1 MLGKIYKRRRYT
13 IDLIDLF
20 YLKLK
25 MRQLIQCFLD
35 RLNLIHNVK
44 IRRVN
49 NIVKV
54 NPFHVSFSYAMVRKD
69 VK

>member
-1 MLGKIYKRRRYT
+1 MLGKIYKKRRYT